1 MRGLLRKSFHS
12 HLPEPAKV
20 DCEVQLEQDAAELL
34 ERSLQPGAADG
45 WPLTRGRDP
54 ASSASHCPPSSVL
67 GTRSTTVKK
76 LYVGNL
82 SFKATEEQVQALF
95 AEAGIQPDSLTLL
108 RDRFTGQPRGFGFAE
123 INDDA
128 QAEKAVAALNG
139 KDFLGRALV
148 VNEARPQREGGG
160 GGRGG
165 HGGGGGGGRGG
176 HGGGHGGGGGGRGG
190 RGGGYGRD
198 RDR

>member
-1 MRGLLRKSFHS
+1 
-12 HLPEPAKV
+12 
-20 DCEVQLEQDAAELL
+20 
-34 ERSLQPGAADG
+34 
-45 WPLTRGRDP
+45 
-54 ASSASHCPPSSVL
+54 
-67 GTRSTTVKK
+67 VKK

-123 INDDA
+123 INDDS

-148 VNEARPQREGGG
+148 VNEARPQREGAGGG

-165 HGGGGGGGRGG
+165 HGAGGGGPRGG
-176 HGGGHGGGGGGRGG
+176 HGGGHGGGGGRGG
-190 RGGGYGRD
+190 RGGGGYGRD

>member
-1 MRGLLRKSFHS
+1 
-12 HLPEPAKV
+12 
-20 DCEVQLEQDAAELL
+20 
-34 ERSLQPGAADG
+34 
-45 WPLTRGRDP
+45 
-54 ASSASHCPPSSVL
+54 
-67 GTRSTTVKK
+67 VKK

-95 AEAGIQPDSLTLL
+95 AEIGVQPDSLTLL

-123 INDDA
+123 IKDDA
-128 QAEKAVAALNG
+128 EAEKAVAALNG

-148 VNEARPQREGGG
+148 VNEARPQRESGGGGG

-176 HGGGHGGGGGGRGG
+176 GGGGRGG
-190 RGGGYGRD
+190 GGRGGGGGDRGGYGGRD
-198 RDR
+198 R